1 MTAQKLARFIRKNI
15 GGWLILLPSL
25 LLFYFFI
32 WGPLLANVSLS
43 LFTSIGYTRG
53 DFVGFDNYRAVLQ
66 DPVFMKALI
75 NTFQYTFWSIV
86 IGFFLPII
94 LALILSEVVHAKGF
108 FRASLFFP
116 NILPGLAVVI
126 LWTFLYDAS
135 EGGVLNAILAN
146 FGIGA
151 KPWLN
156 DPSAVVPL
164 IVVTMTWRG
173 AGATTLIYLASIQS
187 IDNTYYEASRI
198 EGASLWQRIRYI
210 TLPHLFPLIR
220 MLFILQVINV
230 FQVFYEP
237 LVMTGGGP
245 DNASVSLLQLI
256 YRYAFVQGNAAKAA
270 ALGVIVAL
278 MLLLLTAGY
287 LKLSKRADN
296 T

>member
-1 MTAQKLARFIRKNI
+1 MIASKQKEFLQKNI
-15 GGWLILLPSL
+15 GGWLIILPSL
-25 LLFYFFI
+25 LLFGFFV

-43 LFTSIGYTRG
+43 FFHSVGYSREE
-53 DFVGFDNYRAVLQ
+53 FVGFDNYREVFN
-66 DPVFMKALI
+66 DPVFVKAFF
-75 NTFQYTFWSIV
+75 NTLKYTFWSIV
-86 IGFFLPII
+86 IGFFIPIL
-94 LALILSEVVHAKGF
+94 LALVLSEVVHAKGF

-126 LWTFLYDAS
+126 LWTFLFDPS
-135 EGGVLNAILAN
+135 EGGVFNALLSN
-146 FGIGA
+146 FGIGP

-156 DPSAVVPL
+156 DPGQAIPL
-164 IVVTMTWRG
+164 IVLTLTWKG

-198 EGASLWQRIRYI
+198 EGASLWQRIRHI
-210 TLPHLFPLIR
+210 TLPHLYPLIR

-256 YRYAFVQGNAAKAA
+256 YRYAFIQGNAAKAA
-270 ALGVIVAL
+270 ALGVIVAM
-278 MLLLLTAGY
+278 MLLILTFGY